1 MNLKL
6 KAGLAVA
13 GVVAGSITLAVGLK
27 LVAPYITPE
36 IAFNALM
43 LIGVSIVLYTLYG
56 IILTNLEIQQKYKTK
71 LKEMVDKK

>member
-1 MNLKL
+1 MNLKV

-13 GVVAGSITLAVGLK
+13 GVVAGSIALAVGLK
-27 LVAPYITPE
+27 LVSPYITPE
-36 IAFNALM
+36 LVYNGLM

-71 LKEMVDKK
+71 LEEMVDKK